1 MKILKRWWQS
11 PTKYSHIY
19 WIFSFIWLL
28 IVIYIAFIWNLG
40 STGLVDET
48 EPLFAEAARQMTVTG
63 NWITAY
69 FNGETRFDK
78 PPLIYWLMAV
88 GYKLIGV
95 NEWAVRLPSA
105 VSAITL
111 ILFAFYTLRYFGFS
125 NSKNKNYREHQL
137 WLSAWIGSAL
147 IGLNLQSIIWGRI
160 GVSDM
165 LLSGCIGSGLFCFFW
180 GYASEVKPDRLVLN
194 NPKQFIQEQ
203 LQLPNKWYLSFYILI
218 SLAVLAKGPVG
229 IVLPGLIICCFLVYV
244 NHFISV
250 VREIKLFWG
259 IIIFSLITIPWY
271 SLVFLEN
278 GQAFINSFFG
288 YHNFERFTDV
298 VNGHDA
304 PWYFYLIIILG
315 LFAPW
320 SVYLPLSITR
330 SQFWKYNYWRKQP
343 REHHLKIFAFWWF
356 ICIFSFFTIS
366 VTKLPSYILPLIPA
380 AAILV
385 GLLWSDAITKVQSR
399 NYRIDRGILTS
410 IIANLLLVLLLAVGF
425 YISPNFIGNDPAIPK
440 LNRLVAST
448 GLTTLAGIVWLI
460 IGIGIVYFLTANKI
474 LFYKTKTQ
482 SWYWIIVINLIG
494 FLMFISMILIPAAS
508 FVDTHRQ
515 LPLREISQDINQ
527 FYQEEEPIIMVGFKK
542 PTLVFYSQK
551 PILFFKKNYRYQ
563 EYWDNNHSLIK
574 SKTSLII
581 GREKELRKIAK
592 LQPEDYQQ
600 LSQHSVYK
608 LVRMKNP
615 TL

>member
-1 MKILKRWWQS
+1 MKRWWQS

-63 NWITAY
+63 NWITPY

-105 VSAITL
+105 IAAIAL
-111 ILFAFYTLRYFGFS
+111 IIFGFYTLRYFGFTK
-125 NSKNKNYREHQL
+125 SKNQNYREHQL

-180 GYASEVKPDRLVLN
+180 GYASEVKPDQLVLN
-194 NPKQFIQEQ
+194 NGKQFIQEQ
-203 LQLPNKWYLSFYILI
+203 LQLPNKWYISFYILI

-229 IVLPGLIICCFLVYV
+229 IVLPGLIIFCFLVYV
-244 NHFISV
+244 NQFISV

-271 SLVFLEN
+271 ILVFLEN
-278 GQAFINSFFG
+278 GQEFIDSFFG
-288 YHNFERFTDV
+288 YHNFQRFTDV
-298 VNGHDA
+298 VNGHAA
-304 PWYFYLIIILG
+304 PWYFYLLILLS

-320 SVYLPLSITR
+320 SVYLPLGITR
-330 SQFWKYNYWRKQP
+330 TQFWKYNYWRKQP
-343 REHHLKIFAFWWF
+343 RQYHLKIFAFWWF
-356 ICIFSFFTIS
+356 ICIFIFFTIS

-385 GLLWSDAITKVQSR
+385 GLLWSDAITKVQSS
-399 NYRIDRGILTS
+399 NYKIDRGILIS
-410 IIANLLLVLLLAVGF
+410 IVANLLLVLVLALGF
-425 YISPNFIGNDPAIPK
+425 YISPNFIGYDPAVPK
-440 LNRLVAST
+440 LKHLVVTT
-448 GLTTLAGIVWLI
+448 GLTTLGGIVWLS
-460 IGIGIVYFLTANKI
+460 IGIAIAYCLVTSKI
-474 LFYKTKTQ
+474 LFYKIKAQ
-482 SWYWIIVINLIG
+482 SWHGIIVINLIG
-494 FLMFISMILIPAAS
+494 FLMFVSMILMPVTTFI
-508 FVDTHRQ
+508 DTHRQ
-515 LPLREISQDINQ
+515 LPLREIAQDINQ
-527 FYQEEEPIIMVGFKK
+527 FYQQEELIIMVGFKK

-551 PILFFKKNYRYQ
+551 PILFFKNNYWYQ
-563 EYWDNNHSLIK
+563 EYWDNNRSLVK

-581 GREKELRKIAK
+581 GTEKKLKRVAK

-608 LVRMKNP
+608 LVRVKNP
-615 TL
+615 PL